1 MTQRIRLKRDHR
13 VSNSRSPA
21 GMAAATLARLCLA
34 GAASAQQATPNA
46 HHVSS
51 SKIDAITLSS
61 GGLAEI
67 RRSAQLHGDQALS
80 MRVPLEQVND
90 ILKSLIVRDPAGS
103 IGSISLDGLSPVE
116 ETFRRL
122 PFTSDELGSLP
133 ELAQSLQGVRI
144 RASSGGRTVEGLILG
159 VDHDSHEAQSPR
171 QAEEEA
177 DRKSTRL
184 NSSH

>member
-1 MTQRIRLKRDHR
+1 M
-13 VSNSRSPA
+13 
-21 GMAAATLARLCLA
+21 CLFW
-34 GAASAQQATPNA
+34 
-46 HHVSS
+46 
-51 SKIDAITLSS
+51 
-61 GGLAEI
+61 
-67 RRSAQLHGDQALS
+67 
-80 MRVPLEQVND
+80 
-90 ILKSLIVRDPAGS
+90 RDPSGS
-103 IGSISLDGLSPVE
+103 LGSISLDGLSPVE

-177 DRKSTRL
+177 SALPVLSVMQDDGIIQIGRA
-184 NSSH
+184 HV